1 MVLSV
6 TTLHSSMGPY
16 GLKEAAR
23 VSVSVSQARPW
34 TKILRWM
41 GSESTELIMWAVMEG
56 VLAAASLRML
66 ISWSLPKGCR
76 SFFMVSRLDSSPSSS
91 DDDDDC
97 GDEDSA
103 SGLSGFSASS
113 SSGSDSDE
121 ASSSSES

>member
-1 MVLSV
+1 M

-23 VSVSVSQARPW
+23 VSVVVSQARPW

-66 ISWSLPKGCR
+66 MSWSLPKGCR
-76 SFFMVSRLDSSPSSS
+76 SFFIVSRLDSSSSSS
-91 DDDDDC
+91 DDDDDG
-97 GDEDSA
+97 GDEDSS
-103 SGLSGFSASS
+103 SGSSSSS
-113 SSGSDSDE
+113 SSGSDSEE